1 MHKKLFYHLYG
12 KKKTGNE
19 PSPRN
24 LPHKIC
30 KGKKTKSKKKN
41 QKKMKKKQGV
51 PVETED
57 PNIKR
62 ELNKRNPNVCFKL
75 KFGLY
80 CLCIGSHILL

>member
-1 MHKKLFYHLYG
+1 MSLLREIFRTKYARE
-12 KKKTGNE
+12 KKTN
-19 PSPRN
+19 
-24 LPHKIC
+24 KQ
-30 KGKKTKSKKKN
+30 KK
-41 QKKMKKKQGV
+41 KKMKKKQGV